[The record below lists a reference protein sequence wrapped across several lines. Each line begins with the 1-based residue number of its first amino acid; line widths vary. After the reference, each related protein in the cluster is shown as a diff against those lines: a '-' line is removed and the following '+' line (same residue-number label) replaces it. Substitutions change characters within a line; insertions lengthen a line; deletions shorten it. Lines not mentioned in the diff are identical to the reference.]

1 MPLIHWSM
9 IRYLLSYVFF
19 HTLDAML
26 FFWLLRRLSYSK
38 EDQESRVDRLAGD
51 EAETFVLP
59 LAHAEWGF
67 HRYTLC
73 AIRCL
78 AGKHEWSFW
87 IDSEHRCFLNSWA
100 MMRTGRTLIQEC
112 HFWLLSCTV
121 FCFWGWQSE
130 CSFSLICRS
139 ELDWWVVVKY
149 VDIEFEHRFL
159 K

>member
-1 MPLIHWSM
+1 MCFSHIGCH
-9 IRYLLSYVFF
+9 
-19 HTLDAML
+19 A

-78 AGKHEWSFW
+78 AVKHEWSFW
-87 IDSEHRCFLNSWA
+87 IDSEHRCVLNSW
-100 MMRTGRTLIQEC
+100 TWCEQVELWFNHVIFG
-112 HFWLLSCTV
+112 SCAVLFFV
-121 FCFWGWQSE
+121 FEAGSQNAAFLWFVELDRSYMSCCQ
-130 CSFSLICRS
+130 ICRYS
-139 ELDWWVVVKY
+139 IWTS
-149 VDIEFEHRFL
+149 FL
-159 K
+159 KVAWVSPKDIV

>member
-1 MPLIHWSM
+1 MCFSTHWMPC
-9 IRYLLSYVFF
+9 
-19 HTLDAML
+19 

-78 AGKHEWSFW
+78 AGKDEWSFW
-87 IDSEHRCFLNSWA
+87 INSEHRCFLNSWA

-112 HFWLLSCTV
+112 HFLLLRCTGVFFFEAGSQSAVFLWFVELDRSYMSC
-121 FCFWGWQSE
+121 CQ
-130 CSFSLICRS
+130 ICRYRIWTS
-139 ELDWWVVVKY
+139 
-149 VDIEFEHRFL
+149 FL
-159 K
+159 KVAWVSPKDIV